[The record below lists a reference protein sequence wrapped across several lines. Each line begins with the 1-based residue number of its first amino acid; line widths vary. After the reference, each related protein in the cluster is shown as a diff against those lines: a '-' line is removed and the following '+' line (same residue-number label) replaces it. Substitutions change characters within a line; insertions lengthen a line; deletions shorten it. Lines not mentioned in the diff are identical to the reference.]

1 MYIEQQLFDDLPLK
15 KPELFEIRTIADSRG
30 SLGFLEELKDI
41 PIEVKRVYWLYDV
54 PEQQVRGDHAHK
66 TGEQVIICTAGTV
79 EVVLE
84 SRAGEVFSC
93 SLSSPDMA
101 LYIPPLWWGRM
112 LFKDKAMLLG
122 LASDEYSED
131 DYIRNRSEF
140 K

>member
-1 MYIEQQLFDDLPLK
+1 MYVEHLLFDTEPLK
-15 KPELFEIRTIADSRG
+15 KPELFDIRTIADSRG

-66 TGEQVIICTAGTV
+66 TGEQVIICTKGTV

-84 SRAGEVFSC
+84 SRSGEMFSC
-93 SLSSPDMA
+93 SLNTPDKA

-112 LFKDKAMLLG
+112 LFKDRAMLLG
-122 LASDEYSED
+122 LASDEYSEE
-131 DYIRNRSEF
+131 DYIRNRSDF
-140 K
+140 